1 MSAGYEPAAV
11 PLYQGKA
18 EVESAYEQAER
29 DGQPFFGV
37 ESYDSGYTIT
47 YDLLP
52 AGYALAPPTQKEVEL
67 RLTTEIEAVV
77 GEEGL
82 PTAEVSKS
90 VSASLG
96 NIAVFEREESAR
108 RVAAA
113 VSDLVLNEANWVEA
127 EPPRRQ
133 GTQRND

>member
-1 MSAGYEPAAV
+1 MPAGYEPATV
-11 PLYQGKA
+11 PLYEGRPA
-18 EVESAYEQAER
+18 VEDAYAQAER

-37 ESYDSGYTIT
+37 ESYDEGYSIT

-52 AGYALAPPTQKEVEL
+52 AGYALAPPTQKEVKL

-77 GEEGL
+77 ADDGL
-82 PTAEVSKS
+82 PTTEVSKS

-96 NIAVFEREESAR
+96 SIATFEREESAR

-113 VSDLVLNEANWVEA
+113 VSDLVLDEANWVE
-127 EPPRRQ
+127 PQRPQSPQGDRR
-133 GTQRND
+133 N